1 MPGFQDLFLSY
12 TFISPTAVCSS
23 TAPRKGPVQFKGGT
37 THSCGVQVFKNN
49 VHPSLLRV
57 TTPLGHQEQRLS
69 LEMLLFAPIAER
81 AADCNW
87 DSAQDEPLEA
97 RGGKAASHFLLPGAK
112 RLARDPAKSENLSP
126 FQPLEWESELW
137 LSSRGS
143 QGWECRF
150 TGCPEDELRPWQRP
164 RAAGDDTA
172 EQNLGKEKQGTAN
185 LLCGK
190 GKSGEESWNKKV
202 TFERKRD
209 NSKVLKRLYMSEDLR
224 LMRRQRDH

>member
-1 MPGFQDLFLSY
+1 M
-12 TFISPTAVCSS
+12 
-23 TAPRKGPVQFKGGT
+23 QFKGGT
-37 THSCGVQVFKNN
+37 THSCGVHQVFTNN
-49 VHPSLLRV
+49 VHHSLFRV

-81 AADCNW
+81 AADCHW

-137 LSSRGS
+137 SRGS

-190 GKSGEESWNKKV
+190 GKVGKESLGRKAGTKK
-202 TFERKRD
+202 K
-209 NSKVLKRLYMSEDLR
+209 SPLKEKGTI
-224 LMRRQRDH
+224 QRF

>member
-23 TAPRKGPVQFKGGT
+23 TAPRKGAVQFKGGT

-172 EQNLGKEKQGTAN
+172 EQNLGKKTRAQPTCCVGKESLGRRTGTKKSPLKEKGTI
-185 LLCGK
+185 
-190 GKSGEESWNKKV
+190 
-202 TFERKRD
+202 
-209 NSKVLKRLYMSEDLR
+209 
-224 LMRRQRDH
+224 QRF